1 MVGISLTSAW
11 GEPVDL
17 TSQKDIE
24 AAERYVQF
32 YLGWFANPIYSG
44 DYPEVMK
51 NYVGKSC

>member
-11 GEPVDL
+11 GEPMDL
-17 TSQKDIE
+17 SNQDDID

-32 YLGWFANPIYSG
+32 YLGWFANPIYRG

-51 NYVGKSC
+51 EYIGKAY